1 MNITPVHEIFH
12 TWQDFFFYKIFMKKV
27 YKIFYYVLFIL
38 FFKIITVPRAK
49 IVGPSNIQVP
59 KGSTISLTCSV
70 DLQASLI
77 LWWAINYVKT
87 NCLSHSRF
95 LLHFF
100 ALSPFFVTFASYK
113 ILLSS
118 FYSFLPSSHLV
129 YAKGITIPLLSII
142 QEEGLTWKTKRVTR
156 EWQVAYC

>member
-1 MNITPVHEIFH
+1 M
-12 TWQDFFFYKIFMKKV
+12 
-27 YKIFYYVLFIL
+27 
-38 FFKIITVPRAK
+38 PRAK

-100 ALSPFFVTFASYK
+100 LSPFFVTFASYK

-118 FYSFLPSSHLV
+118 FYSFLPSLLLVRKRYHNSTIVDYTRGGINLENEKSNEGMTSRLLLTRANFKDTGNYTCVASH
-129 YAKGITIPLLSII
+129 ITDAASSQTPLMIIPDSVSVKVL
-142 QEEGLTWKTKRVTR
+142 
-156 EWQVAYC
+156 

>member
-1 MNITPVHEIFH
+1 MKYSVPGRN
-12 TWQDFFFYKIFMKKV
+12 FYKIFMKRYIK
-27 YKIFYYVLFIL
+27 YFIMCFHT

-49 IVGPSNIQVP
+49 IVGPPNIQVP

-100 ALSPFFVTFASYK
+100 SLLFL
-113 ILLSS
+113 LLSLHIKYYCLLS
-118 FYSFLPSSHLV
+118 ILSFLPSS
-129 YAKGITIPLLSII
+129 LLICKKVS
-142 QEEGLTWKTKRVTR
+142 QFYYCRLYKRR
-156 EWQVAYC
+156 D